1 MKDDVTQKG
10 NKTNTSVL
18 FFFFSP
24 LALNC
29 YYQGYLFFLA
39 IYIPQFKVDVH
50 LAISSFLLF
59 LLLGVEQIFFPLSL
73 ARALLLFY
81 SPPLR
86 PFIVTFLITLNV
98 VGEQREGESER
109 SKYGR
114 RSIEHTHTHTHTHT
128 YIYTKKKQ
136 DEDATTSASLYRSTT
151 TSTHGQQSE
160 NKK

>member
-1 MKDDVTQKG
+1 MIDWSAMKELFELISGEIFHSTHTYVERRCVLIELMNNQSHTKYSKQMHREREMSNSSRNMSHRLECLMKDDVIQKG

-73 ARALLLFY
+73 SRARSCCSTLL
-81 SPPLR
+81 
-86 PFIVTFLITLNV
+86 PFA
-98 VGEQREGESER
+98 R
-109 SKYGR
+109 S
-114 RSIEHTHTHTHTHT
+114 
-128 YIYTKKKQ
+128 
-136 DEDATTSASLYRSTT
+136 
-151 TSTHGQQSE
+151 
-160 NKK
+160 